1 MTSSWSIPSINTSS
15 ISLALNYRCPMT
27 KLKIKED
34 QLPLLLLIIIT
45 ADLLGRLVGDLLHR
59 SENELWHYEAYPRD
73 IGNQD
78 EGNPDDDH
86 YGNSRLHN
94 IIE

>member
-1 MTSSWSIPSINTSS
+1 MN
-15 ISLALNYRCPMT
+15 
-27 KLKIKED
+27 KLKAKED
-34 QLPLLLLIIIT
+34 QLRRVRNVHLPLLLLIVT
-45 ADLLGRLVGDLLHR
+45 TTDLLGRLVGDLLHR
-59 SENELWHYEAYPRD
+59 SENEFWHYEAYPRD

-78 EGNPDDDH
+78 EGNSDDDH